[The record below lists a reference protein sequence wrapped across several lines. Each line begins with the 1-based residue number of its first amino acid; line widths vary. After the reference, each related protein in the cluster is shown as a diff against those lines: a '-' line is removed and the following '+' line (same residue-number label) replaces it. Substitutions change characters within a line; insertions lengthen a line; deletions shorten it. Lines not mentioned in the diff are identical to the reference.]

1 MMALFDQYGLLQVTE
16 QAVVLRI
23 LLAIL
28 LGGMVGFERTYKGH
42 SAGFRTHILVCL
54 SATVIMMT
62 GQYVF
67 EYTGVGDAAR
77 LGAQVVNGI
86 GFLGAGTIMV
96 TGGHQIKGLTT
107 AATLWSAAGLGL
119 AIGIGF
125 YFAAICTCVAIM
137 IVVSLFDNL
146 QDRLVSFSG
155 YMRIHVVFAS
165 VENIG
170 EFLQFCKTQDIIIDD
185 FQQMNTDKGVSGLF
199 KIQLKKKTHHSDVVG
214 LFRTCNGT
222 VSVEEY

>member
-1 MMALFDQYGLLQVTE
+1 MIAFFEQHGLLHITE
-16 QAVVLRI
+16 QAIVLRI
-23 LLAIL
+23 LLAII

-96 TGGHQIKGLTT
+96 TGAHQIKGLTT

-125 YFAAICTCVAIM
+125 YFAAVCACIAIM
-137 IVVSLFDNL
+137 VVISLFDNL

-155 YMRIHVVFAS
+155 YMRIHVVFKS
-165 VENIG
+165 VDQIG
-170 EFLQFCKTQDIIIDD
+170 EFLQFCKNEDIVIDD
-185 FQQMNTDKGVSGLF
+185 FQQMNTEKGVSGLF
-199 KIQLKKKTHHSDVVG
+199 KIQLKKKIRHSEVVEMLRACDG
-214 LFRTCNGT
+214 I
-222 VSVEEY
+222 VSAEEY